1 MAMPAT
7 VPAVRTI
14 ANAKPNHRKRRRL
27 SRRFASLKR
36 SSNAKS
42 LVNSSGRVVVFGG
55 DGLSVTVF
63 IEATIIVFMSSFK
76 SGARR
81 TDEDSLAL
89 NPLDRSDPTLL
100 HEQVAGAIRR
110 AIAEGEA
117 SPGERIPQA
126 KDLAA
131 ELGVNTNTVLRALR
145 VLRDEGVI
153 EMGRGRSIRVTG
165 RPDRG
170 VVAMK
175 MKELLEVARQ
185 HGYRKEDLVLM
196 LEKLPGR

>member
-1 MAMPAT
+1 MSS
-7 VPAVRTI
+7 I
-14 ANAKPNHRKRRRL
+14 K
-27 SRRFASLKR
+27 SRGEKDDEESL
-36 SSNAKS
+36 
-42 LVNSSGRVVVFGG
+42 
-55 DGLSVTVF
+55 GLS
-63 IEATIIVFMSSFK
+63 
-76 SGARR
+76 
-81 TDEDSLAL
+81 
-89 NPLDRSDPTLL
+89 PLDRRDPTLL
-100 HEQVAGAIRR
+100 HELDAAEIRR

-145 VLRDEGVI
+145 ALRDEGVI

-170 VVAMK
+170 VVALK

-185 HGYRKEDLVLM
+185 HGYRREDLVAM
-196 LEKLPGR
+196 LNNMPGN

>member
-1 MAMPAT
+1 MIDEERMS
-7 VPAVRTI
+7 VAV
-14 ANAKPNHRKRRRL
+14 
-27 SRRFASLKR
+27 
-36 SSNAKS
+36 
-42 LVNSSGRVVVFGG
+42 V
-55 DGLSVTVF
+55 

-76 SGARR
+76 SGIRDAP
-81 TDEDSLAL
+81 EDSLAL
-89 NPLDRSDPTLL
+89 HPLDRSDPTLL

-110 AIAEGEA
+110 AIADGEA

-170 VVAMK
+170 VVATK
-175 MKELLEVARQ
+175 MKELLDVARQ
-185 HGYRKEDLVLM
+185 HGYRKEDLVVM

>member
-1 MAMPAT
+1 
-7 VPAVRTI
+7 
-14 ANAKPNHRKRRRL
+14 
-27 SRRFASLKR
+27 
-36 SSNAKS
+36 
-42 LVNSSGRVVVFGG
+42 
-55 DGLSVTVF
+55 
-63 IEATIIVFMSSFK
+63 MSSFK
-76 SGARR
+76 SGQRR
-81 TDEDSLAL
+81 TKEESLAL
-89 NPLDRSDPTLL
+89 TPLDRSDPALL

-117 SPGERIPQA
+117 GPGERIPQA

-165 RPDRG
+165 RPDRA
-170 VVAMK
+170 VVATK

-185 HGYRKEDLVLM
+185 HGYRKEELVLM
-196 LEKLPGR
+196 LEKLPGL